1 MKSQLLGSGSSMYL
15 ACLHKLGGWISVRIS
30 LRITKAQFASKPL
43 SEMLEQAQILSIVF
57 IIYLYLSKTR

>member
-15 ACLHKLGGWISVRIS
+15 ACSRKPGSRISVGIS

-43 SEMLEQAQILSIVF
+43 SEMLEQA
-57 IIYLYLSKTR
+57 